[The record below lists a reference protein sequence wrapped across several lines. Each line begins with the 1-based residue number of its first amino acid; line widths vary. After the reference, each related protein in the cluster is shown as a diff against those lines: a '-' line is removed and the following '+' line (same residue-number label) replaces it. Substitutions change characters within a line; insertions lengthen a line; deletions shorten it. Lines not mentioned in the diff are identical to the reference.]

1 MPAVRAPR
9 PALFLALLLA
19 AGSAAA
25 GGDESPPPSPVA
37 VDAALEAF
45 RPWLV
50 NEDWGVRALAAFE
63 LRGRAERGAA
73 HLLTALLARE
83 SHPYAAGCALAA
95 LAGRPRAELVA
106 EGGEPLVEALLR
118 FARHRHPRIAHCALE
133 TLRTL
138 PPVRLGDEIT
148 AYEGWWQRGRDA
160 FARERAEVARALGV
174 AGAGAPAG
182 AAPATSV
189 APGDAP
195 ERFYG
200 DLERMRRH
208 GLEVVVVMD
217 HTGSMGPFIGAAKAQ
232 ALALVRRL
240 RAYVPGFRAGLVSYD
255 DAARVRLG
263 LTHDENEV
271 LKALNRMSAGGGGDF
286 EEGVDKGIRVALT
299 QESVGWSRRAYRV
312 IVVVGDAPPH
322 EEDVPGLL
330 RALRAGRDDEAFE
343 RPVVVHAI
351 AATSAGVEHF
361 PQIAL
366 AGGGR
371 YVTLGRAE
379 GLAEELVVLT
389 FGGGHRERVLPW
401 IAEIDRLRAE
411 DPSLPEHPGG
421 R

>member
-1 MPAVRAPR
+1 MRAFPS
-9 PALFLALLLA
+9 ALLVVWVA
-19 AGSAAA
+19 ALSPGRA
-25 GGDESPPPSPVA
+25 GAEEAEPPPPFVR
-37 VDAALEAF
+37 VDAALESF

-63 LRGRAERGAA
+63 LRLRTERGAA
-73 HLLTALLARE
+73 HLLAALLARE
-83 SHPYAAGCALAA
+83 THPYAAGCALAA
-95 LAGRPRAELVA
+95 LEGRPRTELVA
-106 EGGEPLVEALLR
+106 EGGECLVEALLR
-118 FARHRHPRIAHCALE
+118 LSRHRHPRLSGRALGA
-133 TLRTL
+133 LRTL
-138 PPVRLGDEIT
+138 PPVRLGDDPA
-148 AYEGWWQRGRDA
+148 AYEGWWQRGKDA
-160 FARERAEVARALGV
+160 FARERADLLRALG
-174 AGAGAPAG
+174 AGGTPAPDGAT
-182 AAPATSV
+182 PATSV

-232 ALALVRRL
+232 ALSLVRRL

-255 DAARVRLG
+255 DGARVRVA
-263 LTHDENEV
+263 LTHDENEI
-271 LKALNRMSAGGGGDF
+271 LKALNRMAAAGGGDF
-286 EEGVDKGIRVALT
+286 EEGVDKGLRVALA

-322 EEDVPGLL
+322 EEDVPAML
-330 RALRAGRDDEAFE
+330 RTLRAGRDDEAFE

-379 GLAEELVVLT
+379 GLAEELVVLS

-401 IAEIDRLRAE
+401 IDEIDRLREE
-411 DPSLPEHPGG
+411 DPDVAPTPD